1 MKELE
6 NVRWTTK
13 IKDCSEKPF
22 RIIRLTV
29 ILLAVTFFNAL
40 GGGTLNANLNHSTET
55 DPTSGVL
62 LNGAAQQGAISG
74 KVADTKGNP
83 IPGATVL
90 VKGTTVGTITD
101 SEGKFKLSL
110 PVGAKSLVISFIGMK
125 TQEVTIGRT
134 STFNFVMED
143 ETIGIED
150 VVVVGYGTQK
160 KVTVTG
166 SVASV
171 KGTELIKSP
180 VVNMSTA
187 LVGRV
192 SGVTG
197 TQSSGQPGADEAVL
211 RVRGIGTLSSAAA
224 SPLVLVDGIER
235 SFSQLDPNEIES
247 ISVLKDASST
257 AVYGIRGANG
267 VIIVSTKKGKE
278 GKPIVSYTGNYSLQT
293 PVRMPKLL
301 NGYDYARLYN
311 EALLN
316 DNPLATNLYTDV
328 ELQKFKDHSDPLFY
342 PDTDWLKLFVK
353 KFSGQTAHNLN
364 FSGGSKNVKYFVSLG
379 YLWQDGILNEF
390 IPKSDISNNPSYKRT
405 NFRSNIDVTVTP
417 TTQLN
422 VQLGGYTSVRHST
435 AFDNVTNVSLF
446 GIITFENPTSSAGIY
461 DGKIMTLDRSGNRSG
476 IVQLASGFV
485 DYRDNNITLNVGL
498 TQKLDMI
505 LKGLSVRTKIAYDNF
520 YDLRRGFSV
529 TPTTFTPL
537 KVYPNGVETIVFRQ
551 NSELNDV
558 VSGPT
563 VSYERSRQFY
573 TDLALEYSN
582 SFGSHNVGAMVLYNQ
597 KKRFYPLRSPSGA
610 TYQFPGIPL
619 GYQDLVGRLT
629 YNYQSRYLLEFNLGR
644 NGSENFP
651 KDHRFGWF
659 PAVSGGW
666 VVTGEPFVKKLIGEK
681 VLSYLKLRSSYG
693 VVGND
698 IMGGTRFMYYPAQYN
713 SGGNGVFG
721 VIPTVLTSY
730 VEGKLGNP
738 DVTWEKKKTLDI
750 AIETRF
756 FNDRLSLMVDR
767 FSERRDNILT
777 SRRTVPSIAAVALA
791 DAYNIGI
798 VENKGFE
805 IEAGWNS
812 KIKDFG
818 YYLNGSYSF
827 ARNKI
832 IFMDE
837 VRNAQNPNLDITG
850 HSVGSIF
857 GYIFDGFLNT
867 QAEVDA
873 APNYFGTRPTLGDNK
888 YKDVNKDG
896 VIDTYDQTVIGN
908 PTFPE
913 VTFNLNGGCS
923 YKGFDLSF
931 LLQGNG
937 NVSTVVANYYYQP
950 FLTYGSALE
959 LVLDRWY
966 KDSPDNNAHAL
977 YPKTSVTYSR
987 SQNYYNSTLN
997 IRDASYIRIKNM
1009 ELGYTFSKE
1018 QMRRFNIGSLRLYV
1032 SGQNLITWDK
1042 LKILD
1047 PEAVTNAGYKYA
1059 QMATYN
1065 IGCKVQ
1071 F

>member
-1 MKELE
+1 
-6 NVRWTTK
+6 
-13 IKDCSEKPF
+13 
-22 RIIRLTV
+22 
-29 ILLAVTFFNAL
+29 
-40 GGGTLNANLNHSTET
+40 
-55 DPTSGVL
+55 
-62 LNGAAQQGAISG
+62 
-74 KVADTKGNP
+74 
-83 IPGATVL
+83 
-90 VKGTTVGTITD
+90 
-101 SEGKFKLSL
+101 
-110 PVGAKSLVISFIGMK
+110 
-125 TQEVTIGRT
+125 
-134 STFNFVMED
+134 
-143 ETIGIED
+143 
-150 VVVVGYGTQK
+150 
-160 KVTVTG
+160 
-166 SVASV
+166 
-171 KGTELIKSP
+171 
-180 VVNMSTA
+180 
-187 LVGRV
+187 
-192 SGVTG
+192 
-197 TQSSGQPGADEAVL
+197 
-211 RVRGIGTLSSAAA
+211 
-224 SPLVLVDGIER
+224 
-235 SFSQLDPNEIES
+235 
-247 ISVLKDASST
+247 
-257 AVYGIRGANG
+257 
-267 VIIVSTKKGKE
+267 
-278 GKPIVSYTGNYSLQT
+278 
-293 PVRMPKLL
+293 
-301 NGYDYARLYN
+301 
-311 EALLN
+311 LLN
-316 DNPLATNLYTDV
+316 DNPLATNLYTDA

-342 PDTDWLKLFVK
+342 PDTDWIKLFVK
-353 KFSGQTAHNLN
+353 KYSGQTAHNLN

-379 YLWQDGILNEF
+379 YLWQDGNLNEF
-390 IPKSDISNNPSYKRT
+390 MQKSDVSNNPSYKRT

-435 AFDNVTNVSLF
+435 AYDNVTNVSLF
-446 GIITFENPTSSAGIY
+446 GIITFENPTSSAGLY

-476 IVQLASGFV
+476 IVQLASGFN
-485 DYRDNNITLNVGL
+485 DYRDNNLTLNVGL

-505 LKGLSVRTKIAYDNF
+505 LKGLSVRAKIAYDNF
-520 YDLRRGFSV
+520 YDLRRVFSV

-551 NSELNDV
+551 NNELNDV

-563 VSYERSRQFY
+563 VSYARSRQFY
-573 TDLALEYSN
+573 SDLALEYNN

-597 KKRFYPLRSPSGA
+597 KKKYYPLLAPNGA
-610 TYQFPGIPL
+610 AYQFPGIPL

-666 VVTGEPFVKKLIGEK
+666 VVTSEPFVKKLIGEK
-681 VLSYLKLRSSYG
+681 VLSYLKLRSSFG

-698 IMGGTRFMYYPAQYN
+698 IMGGTRFMYYPGQYN

-738 DVTWEKKKTLDI
+738 DVTWEKKKTLDM
-750 AIETRF
+750 AVEMRF
-756 FNDRLSLMVDR
+756 FNDKLSLMVDR

-798 VENKGFE
+798 VENKGYE
-805 IEAGWNS
+805 IEAGWSS
-812 KIKDFG
+812 KIKDFS

-857 GYIFDGFLNT
+857 GYIFDGFMNT

-896 VIDTYDQTVIGN
+896 EINTYDQTVIGN

-913 VTFNLNGGCS
+913 VTFNLNGGCA
-923 YKGFDLSF
+923 YKGFDFSF
-931 LLQGNG
+931 LLQGNA

-950 FLTYGSALE
+950 FLTYGSALS
-959 LVLDRWY
+959 LVMDRWHI
-966 KDSPDNNAHAL
+966 DSPDNNAHAL

-997 IRDASYIRIKNM
+997 IRDASYIRIKNL
-1009 ELGYTFSKE
+1009 EVGYTFSKE
-1018 QMRRFNIGSLRLYV
+1018 QMKKFNIGSLRLYV

-1059 QMATYN
+1059 QMAIYN
-1065 IGCKVQ
+1065 VGCKVQ

>member
-1 MKELE
+1 MKEHNNL
-6 NVRWTTK
+6 RWTNQMK
-13 IKDCSEKPF
+13 VCSGKTF
-22 RIIRLTV
+22 RILKLTN
-29 ILLAVTFFNAL
+29 ILLIVIVLNGF
-40 GGGTLNANLNHSTET
+40 GGNVFGADLNLAKET
-55 DPTSGVL
+55 DMTSNTQQSGVT
-62 LNGAAQQGAISG
+62 GTVTDEQ
-74 KVADTKGNP
+74 GNP
-83 IPGATVL
+83 VPGASVL
-90 VKGTTVGTITD
+90 VKGTSIGTITD
-101 SEGKFKLSL
+101 ASGKFRLSV
-110 PVGAKSLVISFIGMK
+110 PADAKTLVFSFIGTK
-125 TQEVTIGRT
+125 IQEVAIGKKT
-134 STFNFVMED
+134 TFNVVMKE
-143 ETIGIED
+143 ETVGLED
-150 VVVVGYGTQK
+150 VVVVGYGSQK
-160 KVTVTG
+160 KLTVTG
-166 SVASV
+166 AVASV
-171 KGTELIKSP
+171 KGSELVKSP
-180 VVNMSTA
+180 VVNLSTA

-197 TQSSGQPGADEAVL
+197 TQSSGQPGADDAVL

-278 GKPIVSYTGNYSLQT
+278 GKPTVSYTGNFSLQT
-293 PVRMPKLL
+293 PVRLPKML

-316 DNPLATNLYTDV
+316 DNPLATNLYTET
-328 ELQKFKDHSDPLFY
+328 ELQKFKDQSDPLFY
-342 PDTDWLKLFVK
+342 PSTDWLKLYVK
-353 KFSGQTAHNLN
+353 KFSAQTTHNLN

-379 YLWQDGILNEF
+379 HLWQDGILNEF
-390 IPKSDISNNPSYKRT
+390 MSKSGVSNNPSYKRT
-405 NFRSNIDVTVTP
+405 NFRSNIDVNMTP
-417 TTQLN
+417 TTLLN
-422 VQLGGYTSVRHST
+422 VQLGGYSSVRHST
-435 AFDNVTNVSLF
+435 TYDNVTNVSLF
-446 GIITFENPTSSAGIY
+446 GIITFENPTSSAGLY
-461 DGKIMTLDRSGNRSG
+461 DGKLMTLDRSGNRNG
-476 IVQLASGFV
+476 IVQLASGFN
-485 DYRDNNITLNVGL
+485 DYMDNNLTLNIGL
-498 TQKLDMI
+498 NQKLDMI
-505 LKGLSVRTKIAYDNF
+505 LKGLSARTKIAYDNF
-520 YDLRRGFSV
+520 YDLKRVFSV

-537 KVYPNGVETIVFRQ
+537 KVYPDGVETIVFRQ
-551 NSELNDV
+551 NGELSDV

-563 VSYERSRQFY
+563 ASYDRSRQFY
-573 TDLALEYSN
+573 MDLALEYNN

-597 KKRFYPLRSPSGA
+597 KKRYYPTKAPNGA

-619 GYQDLVGRLT
+619 GYQDLVGRAT
-629 YNYQSRYLLEFNLGR
+629 YNYASRYLLEFNLGR

-651 KDHRFGWF
+651 ENHRFGWF

-681 VLSYLKLRSSYG
+681 VLSYLKLRTSYG

-721 VIPTVLTSY
+721 EIPVVLTSY

-738 DVTWEKKKTLDI
+738 DVTWEKKKTLDM
-750 AIETRF
+750 AVEMRF
-756 FNDRLSLMVDR
+756 FNDKLSLLVDR
-767 FSERRDNILT
+767 FSEKRDNILT

-798 VENKGFE
+798 VENKGYE

-812 KIKDFG
+812 KIKNFN

-837 VRNAQNPNLDITG
+837 VRNAENPNLDLTG

-857 GYIFDGFLNT
+857 GYVFDGFFNT

-896 VIDTYDQTVIGN
+896 EINTYDQQVIGN
-908 PTFPE
+908 PNFPE
-913 VTFNLNGGCS
+913 VTFNMSGGCS
-923 YKGFDLSF
+923 YKGFDFSF
-931 LLQGNG
+931 LVQGND
-937 NVSTVVANYYYQP
+937 NVSTIVSDYYYKP
-950 FLTYGSALE
+950 FWNYGTALD
-959 LVLDRWY
+959 LVLDRWH
-966 KDSPDNNAHAL
+966 KDSPDNNAHAM

-987 SQNYYNSTLN
+987 AQNYYNSTLN
-997 IRDASYIRIKNM
+997 IRDASYVRLKNL

-1018 QMRRFNIGSLRLYV
+1018 QMRRLNIGSLRLFV
-1032 SGQNLITWDK
+1032 SGQNLVTWDK

-1047 PEAVTNAGYKYA
+1047 PEAVTNAGYKYV